1 MLRKCL
7 TNKHIKIQD
16 SLKRSLHKTLCL
28 KTTTGIA
35 ILDLKDTFILDW
47 LLEIRLVDQQIF
59 FLIMTLGQ
67 L

>member
-35 ILDLKDTFILDW
+35 ILDLKGTFILD
-47 LLEIRLVDQQIF
+47 
-59 FLIMTLGQ
+59 
-67 L
+67 